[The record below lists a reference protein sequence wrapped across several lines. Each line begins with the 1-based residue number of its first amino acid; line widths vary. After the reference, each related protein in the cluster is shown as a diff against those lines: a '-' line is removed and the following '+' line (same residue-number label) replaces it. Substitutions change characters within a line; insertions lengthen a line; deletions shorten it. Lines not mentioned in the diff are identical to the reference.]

1 MAKINDEELFLTTT
15 DTVIG
20 LGGKVNPVV
29 AQKIYALKQ
38 RPLDKRLVIVV
49 ANLEQ
54 LKQLEKLE
62 AKHYFYIEK
71 YWPGPTTLII
81 NNQAYRIPN
90 QPELCQL
97 IAKEGPFY
105 LTSANLSKCST
116 IINIQKA
123 KQVFPNL
130 KAFDFGPGSNQA
142 STIIDTETGKKL
154 R

>member
-62 AKHYFYIEK
+62 TKHYFYIEK
-71 YWPGPTTLII
+71 Y
-81 NNQAYRIPN
+81 
-90 QPELCQL
+90 
-97 IAKEGPFY
+97 
-105 LTSANLSKCST
+105 
-116 IINIQKA
+116 
-123 KQVFPNL
+123 
-130 KAFDFGPGSNQA
+130 
-142 STIIDTETGKKL
+142 
-154 R
+154 